1 LSERKDYECH
11 HIVDSEGHSIMDML
25 SGLNPAQREA
35 VEAVEGP
42 VLILAGPGSGKTRV
56 IAHRIAYLIKVMGI
70 SPRRIMAVTFTN
82 KAAREMKE
90 RVYGLLGSRVE
101 ELTLG
106 TFHRICAHILRAE
119 AAHIGLEPRFV
130 IYDEEDQ
137 LNLVKRS
144 LEELGL
150 EPKLYPPKALKSA
163 ISAAKARL
171 LAPEEYIP
179 GHYFEEVAKRVYQ
192 RYEELLAQSNALDFD
207 DLLMKAVLLFR
218 DRPKV
223 LAKYQSRYLHLL
235 IDEFQDTNL
244 AQYLL
249 AKQMAGEHRNIC
261 VVGDPDQSIYSWR
274 FADLRH
280 ILDFEKDYPD
290 AKIVFLEQNYRS
302 TKTILDVANY
312 VIYANRQRKEKKLWT
327 ENEVGT
333 PIAIAQTYSEQE
345 EAQFVVGEVEKLTSD
360 EEFKAMDCAVMYR
373 TNAQSRA
380 LEEAFIRFGMP
391 YKLVGGTRF
400 YERREIKDIISYLR
414 LIHNP
419 DDSVSLSRIIN
430 TPGRGIGNKT
440 VAELMAW
447 AKQLEVSLYSALKLI
462 AEGKEDNPF
471 TPRRAQALVSFL
483 TLLDELMER
492 GNELN
497 IVALIDLVL
506 QRTGYKDYIL
516 QSDEERWENI
526 LELRTVADEYQD
538 LEAKDSLASF
548 LEGVTLVSDIDGLD
562 EKADAVTLITL
573 HQAKGLEFPVVF
585 IVGLE
590 EGLLP
595 HFKSLPDPEQLEEE
609 RRLCYVGITRAKER
623 AYLVHAL
630 RRSLM
635 GVSGRSIP
643 SRFLNDIPPH
653 LVTSTSAGLGEQA
666 LVTAP
671 PIPRADTRLRFGPS
685 RAEGRPP
692 FPRLSMIKAG
702 ERVRHATFG
711 EGLVVGCVATKDDYE
726 VTIAFDGGEVKR
738 FLLSFAPLEKV
749 VK

>member
-1 LSERKDYECH
+1 MID
-11 HIVDSEGHSIMDML
+11 IL

-35 VEAVEGP
+35 VEAVQGP

-56 IAHRIAYLIKVMGI
+56 IAYRIAYLIKVLGI
-70 SPRRIMAVTFTN
+70 SPRRVMAVTFTN

-90 RVYGLLGSRVE
+90 RVYGLLGQRVE

-106 TFHRICAHILRAE
+106 TFHRICAHILRTE
-119 AAHIGLEPRFV
+119 ASHIELEPRFV

-137 LNLVKRS
+137 LNLIKRS
-144 LEELGL
+144 LEELDL
-150 EPKLYPPKALKSA
+150 EPKYYPPKALKSA
-163 ISAAKARL
+163 ISSAKARL
-171 LAPEEYIP
+171 LGPEEYIP

-192 RYEELLAQSNALDFD
+192 RYQELLAQSNALDFD

-218 DRPKV
+218 ARPKV

-244 AQYLL
+244 AQYIL
-249 AKQMAGEHRNIC
+249 AKQIAEEHRNIC

-280 ILDFEKDYPD
+280 ILEFEKDYPD
-290 AKIVFLEQNYRS
+290 VKIVFLEQNYRS

-312 VIYANRQRKEKKLWT
+312 VIYANQQRKEKRLWT
-327 ENEVGT
+327 ENEVGA
-333 PIAIAQTYSEQE
+333 PIAIAQTYSEQD

-360 EEFKAMDCAVMYR
+360 GDFRAMDCAVMYR
-373 TNAQSRA
+373 TNAQSRV

-414 LIHNP
+414 LIPNP

-430 TPGRGIGNKT
+430 IPGRGIGNKT
-440 VAELMAW
+440 AAELMAW
-447 AKQLEVSLYSALKLI
+447 AKQLEVPLYSALKLI
-462 AEGKEDNPF
+462 AEGKEDSPF
-471 TPRRAQALVSFL
+471 SPRRAQVLTSFL
-483 TLLDELMER
+483 TLLDELIER

-497 IVALIDLVL
+497 IVELIDLLL

-526 LELRTVADEYQD
+526 LELRTVADEYRD
-538 LEAKDSLASF
+538 LKAKDSLASF
-548 LEGVTLVSDIDGLD
+548 LDGVTLVSDVDGLD

-595 HFKSLPDPEQLEEE
+595 HFRSLSDPEQLEEE
-609 RRLCYVGITRAKER
+609 RRLCYVGITRAKEK
-623 AYLVHAL
+623 AYLIHAL

-635 GVSGRSIP
+635 GASGRSLL
-643 SRFLNDIPPH
+643 SRFLNDIPLH
-653 LVTSTSAGLGEQA
+653 LVTSTGLGEQA
-666 LVTAP
+666 IVAAS
-671 PIPRADTRLRFGPS
+671 PIPRADTKLRFGPS
-685 RAEGRPP
+685 RAELREQSSY
-692 FPRLSMIKAG
+692 PRLSTVKAG
-702 ERVRHATFG
+702 ERVRHSMFG
-711 EGLVVGCVATKDDYE
+711 EGLVVGCLATKDDYE
-726 VTIAFDGGEVKR
+726 VTIAFDGGGVKR
-738 FLLSFAPLEKV
+738 FLLSLAPLERTS
-749 VK
+749 

>member
-1 LSERKDYECH
+1 
-11 HIVDSEGHSIMDML
+11 MDIL

-35 VEAVEGP
+35 VEAVQGP

-56 IAHRIAYLIKVMGI
+56 IAHRIAYLIKVLGI
-70 SPRRIMAVTFTN
+70 SPHRIMAVTFTN

-90 RVYGLLGSRVE
+90 RVYGLLGQRVE

-106 TFHRICAHILRAE
+106 TFHRICARILRTE
-119 AAHIGLEPRFV
+119 ASHIELEPRFV

-137 LNLVKRS
+137 LNLIKRS
-144 LEELGL
+144 LEELDL
-150 EPKLYPPKALKSA
+150 EPKYYPPKALKSA

-171 LAPEEYIP
+171 LGPEEYIP

-192 RYEELLAQSNALDFD
+192 RYQELLAQSNALDFD

-244 AQYLL
+244 AQYIL
-249 AKQMAGEHRNIC
+249 AKQIAEEHRNIC

-280 ILDFEKDYPD
+280 ILEFEKDYPD

-327 ENEVGT
+327 ENDVGA
-333 PIAIAQTYSEQE
+333 PIAIAHTYSEQD

-360 EEFKAMDCAVMYR
+360 GDFRAMDCAVMYR

-380 LEEAFIRFGMP
+380 LEEAFIRFGIP

-430 TPGRGIGNKT
+430 IPGRGIGTKT
-440 VAELMAW
+440 AAELMAW

-462 AEGKEDNPF
+462 AEGKDSPF
-471 TPRRAQALVSFL
+471 TPRRAQVLTSFL
-483 TLLDELMER
+483 TLLDELIEK
-492 GNELN
+492 GDELN
-497 IVALIDLVL
+497 ILELIDFML

-516 QSDEERWENI
+516 QSDEEKWENI
-526 LELRTVADEYQD
+526 LELRTVADEYRD

-548 LEGVTLVSDIDGLD
+548 LEGVTLVSDVDGLD

-595 HFKSLPDPEQLEEE
+595 HFRSLSDPEQLEEE

-623 AYLVHAL
+623 AYLTHAL

-635 GVSGRSIP
+635 GASGRSLP

-653 LVTSTSAGLGEQA
+653 LATSTGLAEQA
-666 LVTAP
+666 IVTAS
-671 PIPRADTRLRFGPS
+671 PILRADTRLRFGPS
-685 RAEGRPP
+685 RAEMIEQPSS
-692 FPRLSMIKAG
+692 PRLSTVKVG
-702 ERVRHATFG
+702 ERVRHSTFG
-711 EGLVVGCVATKDDYE
+711 EGLVVGCLATKDDYE
-726 VTIAFDGGEVKR
+726 VTIAFEDDGVKR
-738 FLLSFAPLEKV
+738 FLLSFAPLEKIIE
-749 VK
+749 